1 MGKFIISEEEKNSI
15 RQMYNLNEQDQAA
28 IETKY
33 IQEFLNKRLGT
44 NIATDGLAGTK
55 TEEAISKYQSMIG
68 VSPADGIWGPDTMSK
83 MPEKDK
89 AMLNDIS
96 SGIFGKILNRLF

>member
-15 RQMYNLNEQDQAA
+15 RSMYNLNEQDQAA

-33 IQEFLNKRLGT
+33 IQEFLNKRLG
-44 NIATDGLAGTK
+44 AKLETDGLAGEK

-68 VSPADGIWGPDTMSK
+68 VSPADGIWGPETMSK

-89 AMLNDIS
+89 AMLDDIT
-96 SGIFGKILNRLF
+96 SGFFGKILNRLF